1 MEDTNQLEGEM
12 QHNVKQKVD
21 DFARG
26 RYNEHINRTK
36 TWRCLY
42 VYSTYTS
49 QDR

>member
-1 MEDTNQLEGEM
+1 MEKSATLNLRI
-12 QHNVKQKVD
+12 KQKVD
-21 DFARG
+21 NFIRG